1 MKNIKTL
8 LLATLASFMMA
19 TSTLANPISNDAD
32 LIFINNTTQSMDF
45 AQLSNAEMQATEGA
59 SFWDWV
65 IVAVAPEITIT
76 QALLNHDKKTSVSQ

>member
-45 AQLSNAEMQATEGA
+45 AQLSNTEMQATKGA
-59 SFWDWV
+59 SFWEWV
-65 IVAVAPEITIT
+65 IAAATPEITIT
-76 QALLNHDKKTSVSQ
+76 QAILNHKKKTPVNQ